1 MKAAKRFQAIW
12 QQNRSWPVILVA
24 LMLASVTLFF
34 INQSFVAPKVNV
46 LERDYLGLQ
55 ERSRQ
60 ARKARA
66 ASDNPNAFYQRGV
79 DDLEKFRA
87 LIPNPDGLTDLV
99 AELFRLAGKANLKIS
114 QVNYQPKEL
123 KAQGLLEYSLVFSV
137 GGSYQNLKTF
147 IAHIE
152 ASKRLIAIEGIALRR
167 DQRAGDRAN
176 LRLELATYFK
186 AGAT

>member
-1 MKAAKRFQAIW
+1 MKTAKRFQAIW
-12 QQNRSWPVILVA
+12 QQNRSWPILLVT
-24 LMLASVTLFF
+24 LILTSVTLFF
-34 INQSFVAPKVNV
+34 INQNFVAPKVNA
-46 LERDYLGLQ
+46 LERDYLSLQ

-60 ARKARA
+60 ARKVKA
-66 ASDNPNAFYQRGV
+66 AADNPNAFYQRGM
-79 DDLEKFRA
+79 DDLDKFRG
-87 LIPNPDGLTDLV
+87 LIPNRDGLTDLV

-123 KAQGLLEYSLVFSV
+123 QEQGLLEYSLVFSV

-147 IAHIE
+147 IALIE

-167 DQRAGDRAN
+167 DQRVGDRAS

-186 AGAT
+186 TGAT